1 MPLKVL
7 EQTLGDVRLE
17 RNEQAFRPRRQNTLD
32 VLRIV
37 RYYQR
42 FRRGTFGPA
51 RCGVDAYRLG
61 ALSSSLFL

>member
-7 EQTLGDVRLE
+7 EQSLGDVRLE

-42 FRRGTFGPA
+42 LVPVFVEVRSA
-51 RCGVDAYRLG
+51 QLAV
-61 ALSSSLFL
+61 ALMHIG

>member
-42 FRRGTFGPA
+42 LVPVFVEVRSA
-51 RCGVDAYRLG
+51 QLAV
-61 ALSSSLFL
+61 ALMHIG

>member
-42 FRRGTFGPA
+42 LVPVFAEVRSA
-51 RCGVDAYRLG
+51 QLAV
-61 ALSSSLFL
+61 ALMHIG

>member
-37 RYYQR
+37 RNYQR
-42 FRRGTFGPA
+42 LVPVFVEVRSA
-51 RCGVDAYRLG
+51 QLAV
-61 ALSSSLFL
+61 ALMHIG